1 MSDAEGAPLLGGN
14 RQWHQW
20 VHTQNKHGGR
30 HPVGINATVNCEEPL
45 VPSEAR
51 RRNSKSATHDAAVP
65 QGRTDAASTLRR
77 APLANRRPRFA
88 WSCRGGHPRG
98 RCRCC
103 PSVVRPCSG
112 RTHAR
117 VYRRSTIAD
126 WSSPAAMQADSSFR
140 VSLVRLIFGPTVR
153 NWPSSWDVSLVA
165 NGMCAC
171 VDRVATHPAQQS
183 LRVDA
188 QLGGDGLDRRRLRR
202 ILVASRRDH
211 PTPPARAARQGTPL
225 NLGSILQ

>member
-1 MSDAEGAPLLGGN
+1 MSDAEGAPLLGGS

-20 VHTQNKHGGR
+20 VYTQQARWASSSWHQR
-30 HPVGINATVNCEEPL
+30 H
-45 VPSEAR
+45 R
-51 RRNSKSATHDAAVP
+51 K
-65 QGRTDAASTLRR
+65 LRR
-77 APLANRRPRFA
+77 AA
-88 WSCRGGHPRG
+88 CTVRGTSTKYKVGYTR
-98 RCRCC
+98 
-103 PSVVRPCSG
+103 CSG
-112 RTHAR
+112 SSGQDG
-117 VYRRSTIAD
+117 RRINSAACSACESATEVRMVVPRWAPPRPVPMLPICRSTVQRADSCSCLSTIAD
-126 WSSPAAMQADSSFR
+126 WSSPAAMKADSSFR
-140 VSLVRLIFGPTVR
+140 VSLVRLIFRPTVR

-165 NGMCAC
+165 NGMRAC